1 MKRLVKPLLFYL
13 AAFLLLFVTQSISN
27 VVSQLAILSIRG
39 IYPWYGLIRA
49 VLYVAAAILCFQ
61 GMVKW
66 FELSWQEC
74 RILPI
79 RLKSKLWVPASLIV
93 CLLLLVI
100 YIFVSEWLLMLDLPR
115 STALTLWVQGIAYF
129 TIGSPIVEGILLAML
144 LKIGEE
150 SFGRVGAVIY
160 AAIGFTLFY
169 LPNMSSLSGAAL
181 LMFGAATGLNLLA
194 QVLIILESGSVWN
207 SVFFHG
213 MWNLFLASGIVYI
226 GPLGNQNA
234 IFVIPMDQKSILL
247 TGGAASCQSSI
258 LAMIMLGILILLAG
272 DSLYRKTRDQQEAAD
287 GNLESKGSIHFRNL
301 AQESMLAQIV
311 AEYNKADSTINH
323 DRTHKGRGK
332 PLVVVSEEWISL
344 YDGSFGAGGDL
355 QEGLALCGMLS
366 AQAMGIVNVNDE
378 LADIMLFKG
387 DRIVLEEH
395 IDAGGWLVKGD
406 LQAFVKAIDMPY
418 TLEDIEELFDVAD
431 NKAFLEKFHRLTNCP
446 FFIYM
451 SACLRLQA
459 EGYLALMEET
469 PEINIY
475 RKLKPFEWDEHCR
488 YPAVK

>member
-129 TIGSPIVEGILLAML
+129 TVGSPIVEGILLAML

-160 AAIGFTLFY
+160 AVIGFALFY

-181 LMFGAATGLNLLA
+181 LLFGAALGLNLLA

-213 MWNLFLASGIVYI
+213 MWNLFLGSGILYI

-234 IFVIPMDQKSILL
+234 IFVIPMEQKSILL

-258 LAMIMLGILILLAG
+258 L
-272 DSLYRKTRDQQEAAD
+272 R
-287 GNLESKGSIHFRNL
+287 
-301 AQESMLAQIV
+301 
-311 AEYNKADSTINH
+311 
-323 DRTHKGRGK
+323 
-332 PLVVVSEEWISL
+332 
-344 YDGSFGAGGDL
+344 
-355 QEGLALCGMLS
+355 
-366 AQAMGIVNVNDE
+366 
-378 LADIMLFKG
+378 
-387 DRIVLEEH
+387 
-395 IDAGGWLVKGD
+395 
-406 LQAFVKAIDMPY
+406 
-418 TLEDIEELFDVAD
+418 
-431 NKAFLEKFHRLTNCP
+431 
-446 FFIYM
+446 
-451 SACLRLQA
+451 
-459 EGYLALMEET
+459 
-469 PEINIY
+469 
-475 RKLKPFEWDEHCR
+475 
-488 YPAVK
+488 